1 MAAMNREQARS
12 VEGKIR
18 LWVLEQERD
27 RRMER
32 QLAGSDT
39 RARGPVQLSVA
50 GRDGRHARY

>member
-1 MAAMNREQARS
+1 MNREQARS

-27 RRMER
+27 RRIER
-32 QLAGSDT
+32 QLAGSDH
-39 RARGPVQLSVA
+39 RARGPVQLNGA